1 MALSRVFWLLALIAC
16 CARPLAAAEAQSAAQ
31 AAFDTGVRYDL
42 GQGAAP
48 DPAKAYEWYLK
59 AARAGL
65 PAAEFNVGVM
75 NDSGT
80 GTPRDVAA
88 AAAWYARAAAHGY
101 ERAQYNLAQLYKT
114 GQGVPLNPDAAAAWL
129 HSGPPAAPAPRTA
142 RSVAADLQAATLVAP
157 ANGDGLPTGEP
168 RGQGVEFVWTA
179 PAQPVPVRF
188 FLEIVSIENNT
199 VQDIFAGY
207 VDRTAWLVDLPDH
220 PAAYEWRVCAVSD
233 TDYTASPWNF
243 FYQN

>member
-1 MALSRVFWLLALIAC
+1 MALSRFLLSLALMAC
-16 CARPLAAAEAQSAAQ
+16 CARPLAAADPKTAAQ
-31 AAFDTGVRYDL
+31 AAFDNGVKFDL
-42 GQGAAP
+42 GQGVAQ

-59 AARAGL
+59 AAHAGL
-65 PAAEFNVGVM
+65 PVAEFNVGVM

-88 AAAWYARAAAHGY
+88 AATWYARAAAHGY
-101 ERAQYNLAQLYKT
+101 ERAQYNLAQLYRT

-129 HSGPPAAPAPRTA
+129 HTAPPARTA
-142 RSVAADLQAATLVAP
+142 RSAATDLQAATLVAP
-157 ANGDGLPTGEP
+157 ANGDGLPSGEP
-168 RGQGVEFVWTA
+168 RGHDVEFVWTA